1 MTPATEI
8 KRNELRAFIDRVLEP
23 APAVQGVVGIGSIA
37 SGNMRPDSDIDLVV
51 FFDPMDWYIIPA
63 EFLWRPSDG
72 TFHQIFSEDE
82 AVLKHSIQLDC
93 MRVDLERWSDPTFLW
108 PEARRAELSSG
119 WIAFDRHGRVT
130 ELVAKH
136 TAYSETLREKRLDHA
151 IIWLDQ
157 HLGQDGPQVR
167 WDSLGPTIAHDRLQ
181 AAYHNLVEALF
192 AFNRAWLPWR
202 NRQMDA
208 LLNLAW
214 LPENF
219 TERILLASNAPT
231 LDFKGYMA
239 RVDAI
244 RALFDDLTDKCVAD
258 GLYSAAP
265 IDQAFIRNHDEPGF
279 AWNMDEWNAEKLRRY
294 LESSA
299 ENDQNGEGVHG
310 KS

>member
-1 MTPATEI
+1 
-8 KRNELRAFIDRVLEP
+8 
-23 APAVQGVVGIGSIA
+23 
-37 SGNMRPDSDIDLVV
+37 MRPDSDIDLVV

-157 HLGQDGPQVR
+157 HLGQDWPQVR